1 MAGFDASARHRE
13 KSSQALTM
21 FRRPLVLS
29 LIAIIASGLMV
40 AALFPPFSISLLAW
54 ICMIPLLIALWSIDG
69 KHRAKKGFI
78 IGYAAGA
85 ISFGIQ
91 ISWLA
96 TVSWLGPI
104 VLAGYLA
111 IYWGI
116 FGAFA
121 ATIGNPWH
129 QEKGI
134 TETPAR
140 SLFNAFTHAAIF
152 AGLEVIR
159 GWVFTGFGW
168 NGLGVAF
175 HETLAISQAADL
187 LGVAGLTLMLV
198 FFQAVIVQCAR
209 RLLRGAADGKRTRRW
224 DFTFTAV
231 AVGVLLGYGIIKV
244 SLENAKPSIPLKAL
258 LVQINIPHEGARVL
272 WPGEQVH
279 FAYEE
284 ETLKALKNITDQDEK
299 NLQEAMQKSTEGEIE
314 LNTPDWV
321 LWPETA
327 LNGRLLSTPEGE
339 YGSYLENLETIS
351 RVREPG
357 GNFKLIYGAVEIEGE
372 AREDGLYQKENAR
385 IFNSIVI
392 EDNKGDI
399 QTFRK
404 HHLVIF
410 GETIPLLDTFPFLQS
425 IYEQQSGQKYYG
437 SFSAGESLNP
447 LEVDLRGETI
457 QVIPSVCFEDTVPRL
472 TRKFIRSAPQII
484 VNLTNDGWFKT
495 SPAAAQHF
503 ANARFRAIELRR
515 PMLRCANTGVSA
527 AISTVGSTVHPKTGI
542 NQAILDEN
550 GSSFL
555 RNHLLTYLNIPL
567 NPTTSLYSIIGDWG
581 ILLLFAAA
589 ITLSLMFPNQKPLEE
604 PSQIG
609 QSRRPKS
616 KLQKALDR

>member
-1 MAGFDASARHRE
+1 
-13 KSSQALTM
+13 M
-21 FRRPLVLS
+21 FRRTLVLQ
-29 LIAIIASGLMV
+29 LIAIIATGLMV
-40 AALFPPFSISLLAW
+40 AALFPPFSISYLAW
-54 ICMIPLLIALWSIDG
+54 ICMIPLLIALWSVDG

-91 ISWLA
+91 VSWLA
-96 TVSWLGPI
+96 TVSWLGPV

-121 ATIGNPWH
+121 ATRGNPWH
-129 QEKGI
+129 QKNGV
-134 TETPAR
+134 TLTPAR

-152 AGLEVIR
+152 AGLEVTR

-175 HETLAISQAADL
+175 HETLAMSQAADL

-209 RLLRGAADGKRTRRW
+209 RLLRAAADGKKSPRW
-224 DFTFTAV
+224 DFTVTAIT
-231 AVGVLLGYGIIKV
+231 VGLLLIYGIVKV
-244 SLENAKPSIPLKAL
+244 SIENAKPSTSLKAL

-272 WPGEQVH
+272 WPTEQVH
-279 FAYEE
+279 MAYED
-284 ETLKALKNITDQDEK
+284 ETINALKNIADQDEK
-299 NLQEAMQKSTEGEIE
+299 NLQEAMQKSTEGEIQ

-327 LNGRLLSTPEGE
+327 LNGRLLSTDDGQ
-339 YGSYLENLETIS
+339 YGSYIENLDTIS
-351 RVREPG
+351 RVRQTG
-357 GNFKLIYGAVEIEGE
+357 GNFKLIYGAVEIEGV
-372 AREDGLYQKENAR
+372 ALEDGLYQKEDAR
-385 IFNSIVI
+385 IFNSIVL
-392 EDNKGDI
+392 EDNSGDI

-437 SFSAGESLNP
+437 SFSSGESLDP
-447 LEVDLRGETI
+447 LEVNLRGETI
-457 QVIPSVCFEDTVPRL
+457 QIIPSVCFEDTVPRL
-472 TRKFIRSAPQII
+472 TRKFVRNAPQII

-527 AISTVGSTVHPKTGI
+527 AINTTGSTVHPTTGK
-542 NQAILDEN
+542 NQAILDET

-555 RNHLLTYLNIPL
+555 RGHLLADVKIPL
-567 NPTTSLYSIIGDWG
+567 QPSTSLYSIIGDWG
-581 ILLLFAAA
+581 ILLLVATA
-589 ITLSLMFPNQKPLEE
+589 IAISLTFPNKNPPE
-604 PSQIG
+604 PSAPFTP
-609 QSRRPKS
+609 SKRSKS
-616 KLQKALDR
+616 KLPTTQDR

>member
-1 MAGFDASARHRE
+1 
-13 KSSQALTM
+13 M
-21 FRRPLVLS
+21 FRRALVLR
-29 LIAIIASGLMV
+29 LFAIIATGLMV
-40 AALFPPFSISLLAW
+40 AALFPPFSISHFAW
-54 ICMIPLLIALWSIDG
+54 ICIIPLLIALWSIDG
-69 KHRAKKGFI
+69 KHRAKKGFL

-85 ISFGIQ
+85 VSFGIQ
-91 ISWLA
+91 VSWLS

-121 ATIGNPWH
+121 ASLGNPWH
-129 QEKGI
+129 QTKGV

-152 AGLEVIR
+152 AGLEVAR

-175 HETLAISQAADL
+175 HETLAISQVADL

-209 RLLRGAADGKRTRRW
+209 RLSRAAAEGIRRPRW
-224 DFTFTAV
+224 DFTATAV
-231 AVGVLLGYGIIKV
+231 AIGLLLTYGIVRI
-244 SLENAKPSIPLKAL
+244 STENTKPSVTLKTL
-258 LVQINIPHEGARVL
+258 LVQINIPHEGAKVL
-272 WPGEQVH
+272 WPAEQVH
-279 FAYEE
+279 MAYEE
-284 ETLKALKNITDQDEK
+284 ETLEALDKLADLDEK
-299 NLQEAMQKSTEGEIE
+299 NLQEAMRKSAEGEIE

-327 LNGRLLSTPEGE
+327 LNGRLLSTDDGQ
-339 YGSYLENLETIS
+339 YGSYIENINTIT

-372 AREDGLYQKENAR
+372 ALEDGLYQKENAR
-385 IFNSIVI
+385 IYNSIVI
-392 EDNKGDI
+392 ETPSGDI

-410 GETIPLLDTFPFLQS
+410 GETIPLLDTFPFLQT

-437 SFSAGESLNP
+437 SFSAGESLDP
-447 LEVDLRGETI
+447 LETNLREQTI
-457 QVIPSVCFEDTVPRL
+457 QIIPSVCFEDTVPRL
-472 TRKFIRSAPQII
+472 TRKFVRNAPQII

-515 PMLRCANTGVSA
+515 PMLRCANTGISA
-527 AISTVGSTVHPKTGI
+527 AISTVGSTVHPKTGK
-542 NQAILDEN
+542 NQVILDKN
-550 GSSFL
+550 GSSFV
-555 RNHLLTYLNIPL
+555 RDHLLTELNIPL
-567 NPTTSLYSIIGDWG
+567 NPTTSLYSLIGDWG
-581 ILLLFAAA
+581 ILLLATAA
-589 ITLSLMFPNQKPLEE
+589 IALCFTFPNQNPPEKT
-604 PSQIG
+604 STFG
-609 QSRRPKS
+609 QSHRPKS